1 MTEMKTEMKT
11 ELKTEVETQVKTE
24 PMAEAI
30 HGAIP
35 EAIAEPLTK
44 GSGSQASG
52 DASGEGAQDRDGAS
66 RPIQSSLGEPGQ
78 DKASDEPTARGATV
92 PLPMT
97 KRANQPAASE
107 EAKPADAPSSAPTG
121 PRPKSPLAY
130 LSGSLTS
137 ALMAWLCLLF
147 SQRVVIHFSLHPPHY
162 SARIAQSIAT
172 ALKTLIVGMGFLST
186 FSCAFVALGLFLVFI
201 RSLSRAEAPGAS

>member
-1 MTEMKTEMKT
+1 MTEAMTEATPGATK
-11 ELKTEVETQVKTE
+11 EALAN
-24 PMAEAI
+24 PMTT
-30 HGAIP
+30 P
-35 EAIAEPLTK
+35 
-44 GSGSQASG
+44 SGSPGEGVTSAEGSLDRVGAQISV
-52 DASGEGAQDRDGAS
+52 DHLSGEQALA
-66 RPIQSSLGEPGQ
+66 
-78 DKASDEPTARGATV
+78 KASKEPTARGAAT
-92 PLPMT
+92 PMPMT
-97 KRANQPAASE
+97 KPKSKSVSNQ
-107 EAKPADAPSSAPTG
+107 ADAPSGEPTG
-121 PRPKSPLAY
+121 PSPKPPFVY

-162 SARIAQSIAT
+162 SARMAQSIAT

>member
-1 MTEMKTEMKT
+1 MAQPMTEVKTE
-11 ELKTEVETQVKTE
+11 VKTE
-24 PMAEAI
+24 PMAVAI
-30 HGAIP
+30 PETIPEAIP
-35 EAIAEPLTK
+35 EAIAESITN
-44 GSGSQASG
+44 GSSSQANG

-78 DKASDEPTARGATV
+78 DKASDEPTARGASV

-97 KRANQPAASE
+97 KRVNQPAASE
-107 EAKPADAPSSAPTG
+107 EANPADAPSSAPTG

>member
-1 MTEMKTEMKT
+1 MAQPMTEVKTE
-11 ELKTEVETQVKTE
+11 VKTE
-24 PMAEAI
+24 PMAVAI
-30 HGAIP
+30 PETIPEAIP
-35 EAIAEPLTK
+35 EAIAESITN
-44 GSGSQASG
+44 GSSSQAN
-52 DASGEGAQDRDGAS
+52 GEGAQDRDGAS

-78 DKASDEPTARGATV
+78 DKASDEPTARGASV

-97 KRANQPAASE
+97 KRVNQPAASE
-107 EAKPADAPSSAPTG
+107 EANPADAPSSAPTG

>member
-1 MTEMKTEMKT
+1 MT
-11 ELKTEVETQVKTE
+11 
-24 PMAEAI
+24 
-30 HGAIP
+30 
-35 EAIAEPLTK
+35 
-44 GSGSQASG
+44 
-52 DASGEGAQDRDGAS
+52 R
-66 RPIQSSLGEPGQ
+66 RPS
-78 DKASDEPTARGATV
+78 
-92 PLPMT
+92 
-97 KRANQPAASE
+97 QPAASPQ
-107 EAKPADAPSSAPTG
+107 ASPGGSTASAAAGPSPKPPFV
-121 PRPKSPLAY
+121 Y

-201 RSLSRAEAPGAS
+201 RSLRRAEAPEAS

>member
-1 MTEMKTEMKT
+1 
-11 ELKTEVETQVKTE
+11 
-24 PMAEAI
+24 MAE
-30 HGAIP
+30 
-35 EAIAEPLTK
+35 
-44 GSGSQASG
+44 
-52 DASGEGAQDRDGAS
+52 
-66 RPIQSSLGEPGQ
+66 
-78 DKASDEPTARGATV
+78 
-92 PLPMT
+92 PMT
-97 KRANQPAASE
+97 KPKSQLDPNQP
-107 EAKPADAPSSAPTG
+107 DAPSAEPTG
-121 PRPKSPLAY
+121 PSPKPPFVY

-162 SARIAQSIAT
+162 SARMAQSIAT